1 MSEPNFAGN
10 IIVNLASLPDFL
22 RTPILKKRMT
32 EFFSKSEDD
41 KAEII
46 INALN
51 AGPTIP
57 FPNFS
62 KLFKTW
68 LEVLATINNENRED
82 MFSNYFRHILKSPE
96 KIILFNLDAIFEI
109 FLQVDKEKQQIGVS
123 IRALSPNPWEKI
135 SKYKVGETY
144 KVKIVKLIDYG
155 AFCELIDAPGV
166 GWLLHFSELSY
177 TKKNPSAKK
186 MFSIGDEIEC
196 VITEIDKDKRRVAIS
211 HKLIQE
217 NPFSTLEKKYPVG
230 SEINGKISSIN
241 EYAIYLK
248 IEELDIPS
256 SPIELRPGKNIA
268 IPRGTVA
275 LSEGVL
281 GSVGIN
287 PEIFKIVCFSTDILI
302 PSGISKFTS

>member
-46 INALN
+46 VNALN

-68 LEVLATINNENRED
+68 LEVLAEINVENRED

-109 FLQVDKEKQQIGVS
+109 FS
-123 IRALSPNPWEKI
+123 H
-135 SKYKVGETY
+135 Y
-144 KVKIVKLIDYG
+144 DYPH
-155 AFCELIDAPGV
+155 L
-166 GWLLHFSELSY
+166 
-177 TKKNPSAKK
+177 
-186 MFSIGDEIEC
+186 
-196 VITEIDKDKRRVAIS
+196 
-211 HKLIQE
+211 
-217 NPFSTLEKKYPVG
+217 
-230 SEINGKISSIN
+230 
-241 EYAIYLK
+241 
-248 IEELDIPS
+248 
-256 SPIELRPGKNIA
+256 
-268 IPRGTVA
+268 
-275 LSEGVL
+275 
-281 GSVGIN
+281 
-287 PEIFKIVCFSTDILI
+287 
-302 PSGISKFTS
+302 